1 MGDVA
6 FRAVVND
13 LYGRLVSKVIK
24 ELALLW
30 GVEDNISTLK
40 NDFDQIKADLQDAEE
55 TPMIIKEKA
64 QELFIKRLR
73 STLLMIEN
81 LLQDISTEALL
92 CRLYKERGI
101 IDKVRTFF
109 CCKNNQLMFRFKI
122 VHRIKAIRKKLEDL
136 GYKRSSYNTPRKTTH
151 IDMGFESHMPDR
163 ETSSRMHDSSNII
176 GKNEDAEMVVP
187 EPNSWLKMPP
197 RRNQRPLDDVYE
209 REMEERL
216 MARVEQRLG
225 QVVDQL
231 ADRMNDMMNQRRRG
245 AEGSV
250 PAGGAPRVAPNQQ
263 RSGEGRVNGGD
274 ISELEPIGREIAEKC
289 KGLPLAIKTLGSS
302 MWSKTSASEWE
313 RVKRN
318 TIWEENKILPAL
330 KLSYDNLVPYL
341 KRCFAYCRL
350 FPKGYEMEK
359 EMHEE
364 TSSSPHLWLLF
375 TPVFSI
381 TN

>member
-1 MGDVA
+1 MLLIFIMGDVA

-176 GKNEDAEMVVP
+176 GKNEDAEML
-187 EPNSWLKMPP
+187 ETLQEYLRSKLTGKMFLIV
-197 RRNQRPLDDVYE
+197 LDDVWIE
-209 REMEERL
+209 DDENTKWDELCETL
-216 MARVEQRLG
+216 SCGE
-225 QVVDQL
+225 
-231 ADRMNDMMNQRRRG
+231 
-245 AEGSV
+245 EGS
-250 PAGGAPRVAPNQQ
+250 
-263 RSGEGRVNGGD
+263 
-274 ISELEPIGREIAEKC
+274 K
-289 KGLPLAIKTLGSS
+289 
-302 MWSKTSASEWE
+302 
-313 RVKRN
+313 
-318 TIWEENKILPAL
+318 
-330 KLSYDNLVPYL
+330 
-341 KRCFAYCRL
+341 
-350 FPKGYEMEK
+350 
-359 EMHEE
+359 
-364 TSSSPHLWLLF
+364 F
-375 TPVFSI
+375 TK
-381 TN
+381 